1 MKNRFK
7 SLFNLQPG
15 EGSLVLVLGFALLA
29 NALAMQVSGIVA
41 VSGFL
46 NSGGV
51 NSILIVL
58 FVDYGFILAAGALQ
72 TLIIDKFERVD
83 LIQWIT
89 LAFAFLFVV
98 LRMMFLFQAPDWLN
112 YSIMYILAEQQF
124 VLFPLVFW
132 VLAND
137 IFKIAQAKR
146 LFPLI
151 SGFNFVG
158 KLFGIF
164 IAFISPTLFASLG
177 IKAEEILTLNVFVY
191 LLAFMVLWV
200 GLRRVRVRKTVVQ
213 TETLR
218 ETLSEGWAFMKDV
231 PSFRYMMWAI
241 VALAVADTIIEFRF
255 LVVTDSVFTDQA
267 SYQTFFSVYRLGT
280 TILALLL
287 QAFVTGFLIKQMQL
301 KNTFLFFPLVA
312 FAGAVAMILLPGWQI
327 AVVGMVAVKLVR
339 DTINESG
346 RKSFQGLV
354 PEERRGR
361 VSTLMESYLPAFG
374 TMGGS
379 LLGFLIVTA
388 GSFLGMD
395 VAPVYIGL
403 AALGGLVALWAI
415 LRMRTVYDAS
425 LLNWRL
431 KRRQRRAQT
440 VLLDRLVEPEKG
452 VQSAE

>member
-1 MKNRFK
+1 MKNRLK

-15 EGSLVLVLGFALLA
+15 EGGLVLVLGFALLA

-46 NSGGV
+46 NSSGV

-58 FVDYGFILAAGALQ
+58 FVDYAFILAAGGLQ
-72 TLIIDKFERVD
+72 TLIIDRFERVD
-83 LIQWIT
+83 LILWIT
-89 LAFAFLFVV
+89 LIFALLFVI
-98 LRMMFLFQAPDWLN
+98 LRLMFLFQAPDWLN

-137 IFKIAQAKR
+137 IFKIAQSKR

-151 SGFNFVG
+151 SGFNFAG
-158 KLFGIF
+158 KLIGIF
-164 IAFISPTLFASLG
+164 IAFVSPALFTRLG

-218 ETLSEGWAFMKDV
+218 ETLSEGWAFMTDV

-241 VALAVADTIIEFRF
+241 VALAVADTLIEFRF
-255 LVVTDSVFTDQA
+255 LVVTDAVFPDQA
-267 SYQTFFSVYRLGT
+267 SYQTFFSAYRLGT

-287 QAFVTGFLIKQMQL
+287 QAFVTGYLIKQMQL
-301 KNTFLFFPLVA
+301 KNTFLFFPIVA
-312 FAGAVAMILLPGWQI
+312 VSAAIAMILLPGWQI
-327 AVVGMVAVKLVR
+327 AVAGMVGVKLVR
-339 DTINESG
+339 DTINDSG

-374 TMGGS
+374 TMGAS
-379 LLGFLIVTA
+379 LLGYGIVSV
-388 GSFLGMD
+388 GLMLGTD
-395 VAPVYIGL
+395 VTSVYMGL
-403 AALGGLVALWAI
+403 AALGGFVALWAV
-415 LRMRTVYDAS
+415 LKMRTVYDAS

-440 VLLDRLVEPEKG
+440 VLLDKLMD
-452 VQSAE
+452 